1 MKNAVLSIILLLALV
16 CVMVGNISLFK
27 SIIYFKL
34 TGYLFLIRFSNFKTI
49 LNNFVSWDWAVSNIY
64 VS

>member
-49 LNNFVSWDWAVSNIY
+49 LNNFVSWD
-64 VS
+64 